1 MTTTP
6 RPALPVMLVES
17 KPGVGE
23 AHRRALQAAG
33 HRVYRC
39 NEPGSRSF
47 PCNGM
52 LPDGECPLDV
62 GAKVALLV
70 RDHVDPRSS
79 PYEVGVRCAARAGLP
94 VIEAGPELLDP
105 FESTVTTR
113 VPVTDIA
120 AAVDA
125 VERAEDPL
133 IADIRAR
140 LHGILRAVGIDPGAF
155 ECRLVYHFPR
165 MHVVLEGPP
174 VGCATAQA
182 MSVRV
187 LDAVRASARTY
198 GTVDVSVVAKQE

>member
-1 MTTTP
+1 
-6 RPALPVMLVES
+6 MLVES

-33 HRVYRC
+33 HRVHRC
-39 NEPGSRSF
+39 NEPRSRSF
-47 PCNGM
+47 PCNGL

-79 PYEVGVRCAARAGLP
+79 PYEVGVRCAVRAGLP
-94 VIEAGPELLDP
+94 VVEAGPELLDP
-105 FESTVTTR
+105 FDAVMTTR
-113 VPVTDIA
+113 VPPGDVA

-125 VERAEDPL
+125 VENAEEPL
-133 IADIRAR
+133 VADIRAR
-140 LHGILRAVGIDPGAF
+140 VHGVLRSVGIDPGAF
-155 ECRLVYHFPR
+155 DCRLVYDFPR

-174 VGCATAQA
+174 VGCATAHA

-198 GTVDVSVVAKQE
+198 GAVDVSVLPG